1 MTIPCPQ
8 SAELQVP
15 RPQPLVTATTKL
27 LS

>member
-1 MTIPCPQ
+1 MTIHCPH